1 MKKTKIVCTM
11 GPNSNDENIM
21 RQLVKEGMDIARF
34 NFSHGSH
41 EEQKG
46 RMDMLKKIR
55 EEEKK
60 PVAILLDT
68 KGPEIRTGVLKD
80 GKKVLLKEGE
90 TITLTNEEIE
100 GDETKVSLTY
110 KGLVDDVQIGNMILI
125 DDGLIGLKEWVDGIN
140 EMLTQ
145 AGILK
150 DVSQFENVFAFQH
163 GELTCLLY
171 PFDDVK
177 LDIGKLALWR
187 LQTHEGTQMKMHKPL
202 SKGIS
207 HPHLTSSYGNSF
219 HSCL

>member
-68 KGPEIRTGVLKD
+68 KGPEIRTGILKD
-80 GKKVLLKEGE
+80 GKKITLKEGE
-90 TITLTNEEIE
+90 TFTLTTEDII
-100 GDETKVSLTY
+100 GDNKRVSITY
-110 KGLVDDVQIGNMILI
+110 KGLVQDIYKGCTILI
-125 DDGLIGLKEWVDGIN
+125 DDGLIGLRVESKTETEIVCSVVNG
-140 EMLTQ
+140 
-145 AGILK
+145 
-150 DVSQFENVFAFQH
+150 
-163 GELTCLLY
+163 GELGERKGVNVPNVAIRLPAITEKDK
-171 PFDDVK
+171 DDRCRA
-177 LDIGKLALWR
+177 G
-187 LQTHEGTQMKMHKPL
+187 
-202 SKGIS
+202 
-207 HPHLTSSYGNSF
+207 Y
-219 HSCL
+219 

>member
-21 RQLVKEGMDIARF
+21 RRLVKEGMDIARF

-90 TITLTNEEIE
+90 TITLMNEEIE

-110 KGLVDDVQIGNMILI
+110 KGLVDDVQIGII
-125 DDGLIGLKEWVDGIN
+125 TGADGERR
-140 EMLTQ
+140 
-145 AGILK
+145 AGCT
-150 DVSQFENVFAFQH
+150 D
-163 GELTCLLY
+163 
-171 PFDDVK
+171 
-177 LDIGKLALWR
+177 
-187 LQTHEGTQMKMHKPL
+187 
-202 SKGIS
+202 
-207 HPHLTSSYGNSF
+207 
-219 HSCL
+219 

>member
-110 KGLVDDVQIGNMILI
+110 KGLVDDVQRIL
-125 DDGLIGLKEWVDGIN
+125 GGVQRHRV
-140 EMLTQ
+140 ML
-145 AGILK
+145 
-150 DVSQFENVFAFQH
+150 
-163 GELTCLLY
+163 
-171 PFDDVK
+171 
-177 LDIGKLALWR
+177 
-187 LQTHEGTQMKMHKPL
+187 
-202 SKGIS
+202 
-207 HPHLTSSYGNSF
+207 
-219 HSCL
+219 

>member
-80 GKKVLLKEGE
+80 GKKVMLKEGE

-110 KGLVDDVQIGNMILI
+110 KGLVDDVQRIL
-125 DDGLIGLKEWVDGIN
+125 GGVQRHRV
-140 EMLTQ
+140 ML
-145 AGILK
+145 
-150 DVSQFENVFAFQH
+150 
-163 GELTCLLY
+163 
-171 PFDDVK
+171 
-177 LDIGKLALWR
+177 
-187 LQTHEGTQMKMHKPL
+187 
-202 SKGIS
+202 
-207 HPHLTSSYGNSF
+207 
-219 HSCL
+219 